1 MHILIVEDSA
11 LVASGI
17 KAGLELHGF
26 TCDMAVNGPSSG
38 PLEQLMFEV
47 CRWSGHRNPA
57 YGGWIIPR
65 NAAQRVLSALDQH
78 CTKIAN

>member
-1 MHILIVEDSA
+1 MSILIQPGVEGQIKTTN
-11 LVASGI
+11 LPSG
-17 KAGLELHGF
+17 
-26 TCDMAVNGPSSG
+26 DMAVNGPSSG